1 MDLKESVLVVKRVI
15 PHNTNNGSINM
26 HQHRWLTTKWP
37 KSDADVRRA
46 IQYARCNGVN
56 IAVRTGG
63 HQFSGASSTDAENIQ
78 LDMSEAYKN
87 KTSDFIVEE
96 HDGAQPIVHV
106 GISFSL
112 FEFNTLMSDHG
123 LFVSASQCG

>member
-1 MDLKESVLVVKRVI
+1 MGL
-15 PHNTNNGSINM
+15 SICINIDGL
-26 HQHRWLTTKWP
+26 QQNAP
-37 KSDADVRRA
+37 KADTCAKSESDADVCRE

-78 LDMSEAYKN
+78 LDMSETYKN
-87 KTSDFIVEE
+87 KTIDFIVEE
-96 HDGAQPIVHV
+96 HDGAQTIVHV

-112 FEFNTLMSDHG
+112 FEFNTLMFDHG
-123 LFVSASQCG
+123 LFVSAGQCG

>member
-1 MDLKESVLVVKRVI
+1 MAYNKMHPKPILVA
-15 PHNTNNGSINM
+15 
-26 HQHRWLTTKWP
+26 

-78 LDMSEAYKN
+78 LDMSEAY
-87 KTSDFIVEE
+87 
-96 HDGAQPIVHV
+96 
-106 GISFSL
+106 
-112 FEFNTLMSDHG
+112 
-123 LFVSASQCG
+123 